1 MKRRLGLLV
10 LVAACLLAGA
20 TARAQTTDPA
30 CFGAAARDPLKPCAN
45 PALKLS
51 VVPSPLIA
59 RKQKNPP
66 CLAQHPFVGKD
77 LCEFGHP
84 IAGSQGAI
92 AVIGDSHASVWRV
105 ALETAAEEHKWHGLR
120 FGHASCPLSLATRRI
135 REPDRSHCDR
145 WRRAVLRWLK
155 DHPEVTTV
163 FVAQLSGGSGVVTRK
178 GEDPFEA
185 EVRGYLAAWK
195 AMPASVSRIYVIRD
209 NPKTDGGTA
218 KCVEDAI
225 KAAMQPGPACAV
237 PRREVLDRD
246 AAAVAA
252 RRLNSPRVRELDLT
266 RFFCG
271 RLTCEPVIGGVL
283 VYKDATHLTGLYA
296 RTLGP
301 YLARMIDASG

>member
-1 MKRRLGLLV
+1 LRRLGLLV
-10 LVAACLLAGA
+10 LVVACLLAGG
-20 TARAQTTDPA
+20 TSTRAQTSDPD
-30 CFGAAARDPLKPCAN
+30 CFGAAARDPLRPCAN

-51 VVPSPLIA
+51 VVPSPLTA

-77 LCEFGHP
+77 ICEFGAR
-84 IAGSQGAI
+84 IKGSTGAI

-105 ALETAAEEHKWHGLR
+105 ALESAALEHGWHGLR
-120 FGHASCPLSLATRRI
+120 FGHASCPMSLATRRI
-135 REPDRSHCDR
+135 PEPDRSHCDR

-178 GEDPFEA
+178 GQDPFEA
-185 EVRGYLAAWK
+185 EVKGYLAAWK
-195 AMPASVSRIYVIRD
+195 AMPASVQRIYVIRD
-209 NPKTDGGTA
+209 NPKTDSRTPA
-218 KCVEDAI
+218 CIEDAV
-225 KAAMQPGPACAV
+225 KTGMQPGPACAV

-252 RRLNSPRVRELDLT
+252 RRLSSPRVRELDMT

-271 RLTCEPVIGGVL
+271 KATCEPVIGGVL

-301 YLARMIDASG
+301 YLTRLIDASG